1 MSDRFFLDT
10 NVFAYT
16 FDETA
21 PAKRGRARELIRH
34 ALETRSGF
42 ISTQVLQ
49 EFLNLALRKLEPPL
63 ETQDAEDYLDRVL
76 EPLCEVFPSVRL
88 YRSALHVVERW
99 QYSFYDSLILAA
111 ALEGKAQVLYTE
123 DLQYGHKVED
133 LRIENP
139 FR

>member
-10 NVFAYT
+10 NVFAYS

-21 PAKRGRARELIRH
+21 PTKRDRARELVRR
-34 ALETRSGF
+34 ALETQTGF

-49 EFLNLALRKLEPPL
+49 EFLNVALRKFEPPL
-63 ETQDAEDYLDRVL
+63 KPEDAEDYLGRVL

-88 YRSALHVVERW
+88 YRSALHLVERW
-99 QYSFYDSLILAA
+99 GYSFYDCLILAA
-111 ALEGKAQVLYTE
+111 AFEGKAQVLYTE
-123 DLQYGHKVED
+123 DLQDGHEIED
-133 LRIENP
+133 LRIVNP